1 MGKTVFVLT
10 IEKQNFISSLGWNG
24 VPTTI
29 WYNTTQQFSK
39 SLHPY
44 VQYTVQ
50 CTACFWGDGDVYKQ

>member
-10 IEKQNFISSLGWNG
+10 IEKQNFISSLGWNW

-50 CTACFWGDGDVYKQ
+50 PVFWGDGDVYKQ